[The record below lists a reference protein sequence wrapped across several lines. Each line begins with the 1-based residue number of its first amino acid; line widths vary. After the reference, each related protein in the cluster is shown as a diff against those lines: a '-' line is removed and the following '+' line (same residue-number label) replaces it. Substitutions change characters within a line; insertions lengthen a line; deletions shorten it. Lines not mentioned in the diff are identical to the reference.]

1 MWGWAYL
8 YILTFS
14 IILSLVL
21 TPVARWFAYKAH
33 ILDRP
38 SSRKIHS
45 KDMPLL
51 GGLAIFASFNITILL
66 NFFLLLWLYS
76 RKMLPPEI
84 SASVPGAI
92 YVTKELLVILS
103 CGLLVM
109 LIGLVDDLRK
119 VPARFKLLLQ
129 ILVGLLLVMLG
140 VKITFFL
147 KDPFS
152 SAIITILWVVG
163 ITNAFNL
170 LDNMDGLSTGVA
182 LIASMIFFIVSY
194 QAGQSFVSIML
205 LALGGS
211 LIGFLRYNF
220 YPSTIFM
227 GDSGSLFIGYMMSV
241 LTIKGTY
248 YTVKSPTIMPA
259 IMPVLILAI
268 PIFDTLSV
276 IYIRVRRRQS
286 IFTGDKNHFSHRL
299 CSLGMTQKQAVLFI
313 YLVAL
318 AIGSGALLLNSV
330 SVTGSLIILLQSLAI
345 ITIIIVL
352 ERAGGNAVR

>member
-14 IILSLVL
+14 IILSLGL
-21 TPVARWFAYKAH
+21 TPLARWLAYRAH
-33 ILDRP
+33 VLDRP

-76 RKMLPPEI
+76 RKMLPPDI

-92 YVTKELLVILS
+92 YVTKELLVILA
-103 CGLLVM
+103 CGGLVM

-119 VPARFKLLLQ
+119 VPARLKLLLQ

-152 SAIITILWVVG
+152 SAIITVLWVVG

-170 LDNMDGLSTGVA
+170 LDNM
-182 LIASMIFFIVSY
+182 
-194 QAGQSFVSIML
+194 
-205 LALGGS
+205 
-211 LIGFLRYNF
+211 
-220 YPSTIFM
+220 
-227 GDSGSLFIGYMMSV
+227 
-241 LTIKGTY
+241 
-248 YTVKSPTIMPA
+248 
-259 IMPVLILAI
+259 
-268 PIFDTLSV
+268 
-276 IYIRVRRRQS
+276 
-286 IFTGDKNHFSHRL
+286 
-299 CSLGMTQKQAVLFI
+299 
-313 YLVAL
+313 
-318 AIGSGALLLNSV
+318 
-330 SVTGSLIILLQSLAI
+330 
-345 ITIIIVL
+345 
-352 ERAGGNAVR
+352 

>member
-14 IILSLVL
+14 IILSLAL
-21 TPVARWFAYKAH
+21 TPLAKWLAYKVGV
-33 ILDRP
+33 LDHP
-38 SSRKIHS
+38 SSRKIHARA
-45 KDMPLL
+45 MPLL
-51 GGLAIFASFNITILL
+51 GGLAIFVSFNITILF
-66 NFFLLLWLYS
+66 NFYLLLWFYS
-76 RKMLPPEI
+76 HKMLPPDI
-84 SASVPGAI
+84 LSNVPGAI
-92 YVTKELLVILS
+92 RVTKELMVILA
-103 CGLLVM
+103 CGALIM

-119 VPARFKLLLQ
+119 VPARIKLLCQ

-170 LDNMDGLSTGVA
+170 LDNMDGLSSGVA
-182 LIASMIFFIVSY
+182 VIASLIFFIVSY
-194 QAGQSFVSIML
+194 QSGQFFVSIML

-248 YTVKSPTIMPA
+248 YTVQSPTIMPA
-259 IMPVLILAI
+259 IMPILILAI

-276 IYIRVRRRQS
+276 IYIRLRKRQS

-299 CSLGMTQKQAVLFI
+299 VNLGMTQKQSVLFI

-318 AIGSGALLLNSV
+318 SIGSGALLLNSV
-330 SVTGSLIILLQSLAI
+330 NVIGSLIILLQSLAI
-345 ITIIIVL
+345 ITIIIIL
-352 ERAGGNAVR
+352 ERAGGNVVR

>member
-21 TPVARWFAYKAH
+21 TPVARWLAYKAH
-33 ILDRP
+33 ILDHP
-38 SSRKIHS
+38 SSRKIHARA
-45 KDMPLL
+45 MPLL
-51 GGLAIFASFNITILL
+51 GGLAIFASFNITILF
-66 NFFLLLWLYS
+66 NFYLLLWFYS
-76 RKMLPPEI
+76 HKMLPPDI
-84 SASVPGAI
+84 LSNVPGAI
-92 YVTKELLVILS
+92 RVTKELMVILA
-103 CGLLVM
+103 CGVLIM
-109 LIGLVDDLRK
+109 LIGLIDDLRK
-119 VPARFKLLLQ
+119 VPARIKLLCQ

-170 LDNMDGLSTGVA
+170 LDNMDGLSSGVA
-182 LIASMIFFIVSY
+182 VIASLIFFIVSY
-194 QAGQSFVSIML
+194 QSGQFFVSIML

-248 YTVKSPTIMPA
+248 YTVESPTIMPA
-259 IMPVLILAI
+259 IMPILILAI

-276 IYIRVRRRQS
+276 IYIRLRKRQS

-299 CSLGMTQKQAVLFI
+299 VNLGMTQKQAVLFI

-318 AIGSGALLLNSV
+318 SIGSGALLLNSV
-330 SVTGSLIILLQSLAI
+330 NVIGSLIILLQSLAI

-352 ERAGGNAVR
+352 ERSGGNAVR